1 MFTNNLKARFIL
13 LQIDRRVL
21 IHFDFLLP
29 ILVLPVIGM
38 SYFLISDINATLANK
53 QIVYFTIGFLAFLF
67 FFLIP
72 IKKFEW
78 LIPSFYWV
86 TIFLLISVDFFGTS
100 RLGARRW
107 LDIPFV
113 NFSLQ
118 PSEIFKP
125 MFVLMLAYL
134 IKQNPPDEKG
144 YSWKN
149 FVKLSFHI
157 LLPFLLIAKEPDLGT
172 AMVLLLVGYGVL
184 FVIGVNKKIWFT
196 LILLIGVSVP
206 FLYNSL
212 HDYQKKRITDFVSE
226 KPSYH
231 VKQSIIA
238 IGSGGLYGKS
248 IENAT
253 QTRYKFLPISTSDFI
268 FAYHVE
274 RFGFSGALALIVF
287 YSLLITHLI
296 TLNFKLKKDYFAQV
310 VTTGIS
316 FLLFVYTSVN
326 IAMTIGLAPVVGVPL
341 PFFSYGGSSFITFM
355 IFFGILENT
364 LTFRYDPTYKSI
376 KY

>member
-1 MFTNNLKARFIL
+1 M
-13 LQIDRRVL
+13 LQIDRRIL
-21 IHFDFLLP
+21 THFDFLLP
-29 ILVLPVIGM
+29 ILVLPIVAM
-38 SYFLISDINATLANK
+38 SYFLISDVNTTLANK
-53 QIVYFTIGFLAFLF
+53 QIVYFTIGFIAFLF

-72 IKKFEW
+72 LKKFEW
-78 LIPSFYWV
+78 LIPSFYWL

-100 RLGARRW
+100 RLGAKRW

-134 IKQNPPDEKG
+134 IKQNPPGKKG

-149 FVKLSFHI
+149 FIKLSFHI
-157 LLPFLLIAKEPDLGT
+157 LLPFILIAKEPDLGT
-172 AMVLLLVGYGVL
+172 AMVLLLVGYGIL
-184 FVIGVNKKIWFT
+184 FVIGVNKKIWLT
-196 LILLIGVSVP
+196 LIVLLGISVP

-212 HDYQKKRITDFVSE
+212 HNYQKKRITDFVSE

-231 VKQSIIA
+231 VRQSIIA
-238 IGSGGLYGKS
+238 IGSGGLYGKTK
-248 IENAT
+248 ENAT

-268 FAYHVE
+268 FAYYVE
-274 RFGFSGALALIVF
+274 RFGFWGALSLIFF
-287 YSLLITHLI
+287 YALLITHLI

-310 VTTGIS
+310 ITTGIS

-364 LTFRYDPTYKSI
+364 LAFRYDPTYRLI